1 MTAFL
6 QDLRYALRQLRKS
19 PGFAALAI
27 VTLGLG
33 IGANTAMF
41 TVVESVLLRPLPYA
55 NASRLVFISPADQEG
70 FGSTSWVTYEDVRN
84 KAQKLENVAL
94 FSFDVG
100 VVQDKDG
107 SQSVVTPGITP
118 NAFKLL
124 GVSPLLGR
132 TFTEDEGKPGGP
144 PVVLL
149 SEGLWRDAFN
159 ADPEIAG
166 KTIRVN
172 GKPRAVVGVMP
183 SRFRFPEAMGDDLHK
198 GLWLPIQPT
207 TEMQKDRG
215 SHFFLIVASLKSGV
229 IMQQAQAELNAIA
242 KHIQQIDPEKGK
254 DIAFRITNYHDTI
267 TGPVRPVFLALVIA
281 LALVLLIACGNV
293 ANLLI
298 ARCLGRQQEFAV
310 RAALGAGQMRLVRQ
324 LFIEGSVL
332 SVLGSLVGFVLAWIA
347 ILAVHKLPADKIP
360 LSEDISVHWP
370 VVLALAAIATLT
382 TILSSLLPALF
393 VARTDPQPALQAASR
408 GVGTRSFGARV
419 SGWLVAGE
427 VALSAL
433 LLIATGLL
441 FHTLWNLEHAKL
453 GFDVTRVTSF
463 SVMPADAAGFANMS
477 VAQKGNAE
485 ETSVATLFYQPT
497 LERIRHVPGVQEAAL
512 ISAPPLA
519 DIDMNTSFDV
529 VGRPKDPNNP
539 LETRISSVSDGY
551 DKVMGTPVIRG
562 RMINS
567 SDGPGA
573 PFVAVINETLARKYF
588 AGKDPIGQQI
598 ELGGKGTGAV
608 KPYTIVGV
616 LGDQVGSG
624 GISRPTRP
632 LLLVPYE
639 QVPSSSLYY
648 QLLIKTLVFFV
659 VKTHGNIAVAPAM
672 HDVFRQTAP
681 DFALDNFQTMQQAV
695 DQSNFNQRLG
705 LYLVGAFAGLA
716 VLMVVA
722 GLYGIL
728 AQLVGYRRRE
738 IGVRLTL
745 GATRQ
750 HILTMFL
757 RQGTML
763 VVAGLVLG
771 TAVALWASRLM
782 KSFLYEV
789 KTLDGMTYL
798 GVVLLLL
805 IVGIAAALIPARRAA
820 SVEPVEALRDE

>member
-19 PGFAALAI
+19 PGFAALAV

-41 TVVESVLLRPLPYA
+41 TVVESVLLRPMPYA
-55 NASRLVFISPADQEG
+55 NASRLAFIGPADQEG
-70 FGSTSWVTYEDVRN
+70 LGSTSWVTYEDVRN
-84 KAQKLENVAL
+84 QAQKLENVVL
-94 FSFDVG
+94 FSSDVG
-100 VVQDKDG
+100 VVQGKDG
-107 SQSVVTPGITP
+107 SQSVVTPGLTP

-144 PVVLL
+144 LVALI

-159 ADPEIAG
+159 ADPEITG

-172 GKPRAVVGVMP
+172 GKPRVVVGVMP
-183 SRFRFPEAMGDDLHK
+183 SRFRFPEGMGDDLHK

-207 TEMQKDRG
+207 TEMQNDRG
-215 SHFFLIVASLKSGV
+215 SHFFFIIAGLKSGV
-229 IMQQAQAELNAIA
+229 TMQQAQAELNAIA

-254 DIAFRITNYHDTI
+254 DIAFRIASYHDTI
-267 TGPVRPVFLALVIA
+267 TGPVRPVFLAIVIA
-281 LALVLLIACGNV
+281 VGLVLLIACGNV
-293 ANLLI
+293 TNLLI

-310 RAALGAGQMRLVRQ
+310 RSALGAGQGRLARQ
-324 LFIEGSVL
+324 LFVEGGLL
-332 SVLGSLVGFVLAWIA
+332 SLFGCLVGFVLAWIA
-347 ILAVHKLPADKIP
+347 IAAVHKLPQDTIP
-360 LSEDISVHWP
+360 GGEEIAVHWT

-393 VARTDPQPALQAASR
+393 VVRTDPQPALQAASR
-408 GVGTRSFGARV
+408 GLGTRSFGARV

-453 GFDVTRVTSF
+453 GFDMTRVTSF
-463 SVMPADAAGFANMS
+463 TAMPADAAGFANMA
-477 VAQKGNAE
+477 VTQQGNAV
-485 ETSVATLFYQPT
+485 ETSVATLFYHPT
-497 LERIRHVPGVQEAAL
+497 LERLRHVPGVQEAAL

-519 DIDMNTSFDV
+519 DINMNTSFEV

-551 DKVMGTPVIRG
+551 DKVMGTPVMRG
-562 RMINS
+562 RMINN
-567 SDGPGA
+567 SDGPTA

-588 AGKDPIGQQI
+588 AGQDPIGQQI
-598 ELGGKGTGAV
+598 DLGKEAGAV

-616 LGDQVGSG
+616 QGDQVGS
-624 GISRPTRP
+624 RVAQPTRP
-632 LLLVPYE
+632 LLLIPYE

-648 QLLIKTLVFFV
+648 QVLIKTVVFFV
-659 VKTHGNIAVAPAM
+659 VKTRGNIAVAPAM

-681 DFALDNFQTMQQAV
+681 DFALDNFQTMQEAL
-695 DQSNFNQRLG
+695 DQSNFYQRLG
-705 LYLVGAFAGLA
+705 LYLIGAFAGLA
-716 VLMVVA
+716 VLMVIA
-722 GLYGIL
+722 GLYGVL

-738 IGVRLTL
+738 IGVRLAL

-750 HILTMFL
+750 RILAMFL

-771 TAVALWASRLM
+771 TAVALWASRLV